1 MSTGYILAIFHIAL
15 FLFVRRKLKKKAL
28 RLEAENSTLRRE
40 NQKLTGEREYYKR
53 ELASR

>member
-1 MSTGYILAIFHIAL
+1 MSTGYILAIVHIAL

-28 RLEAENSTLRRE
+28 RLEGENSMLRRQ

-53 ELASR
+53 ELSKK